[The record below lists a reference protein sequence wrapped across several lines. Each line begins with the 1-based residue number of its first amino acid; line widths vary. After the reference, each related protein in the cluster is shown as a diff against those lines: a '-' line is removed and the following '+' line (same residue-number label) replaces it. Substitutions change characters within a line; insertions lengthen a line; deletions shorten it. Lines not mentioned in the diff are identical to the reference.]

1 MYNPLIRNKEALARL
16 HLQLSSMQDS
26 DSEVNSSDS
35 EEDVDDDE
43 EQGNNE
49 VFMLLTGEQD
59 LIKFLHWA
67 MQLLYPLQRPL
78 GNLSD
83 GAAET
88 YHPGMFL
95 WKKLNLSG
103 HLEPPLIVDEPQ
115 YVLVRREKLFDGY
128 QLGGEWN
135 DSS

>member
-1 MYNPLIRNKEALARL
+1 
-16 HLQLSSMQDS
+16 MQDPS
-26 DSEVNSSDS
+26 SEDASPSAELLEGDG
-35 EEDVDDDE
+35 DDE
-43 EQGNNE
+43 DEDEEGENNNE

-67 MQLLYPLQRPL
+67 MQLLYPYQQRPTS
-78 GNLSD
+78 NRSD
-83 GAAET
+83 GAAEN
-88 YHPGMFL
+88 YYPGMFL

-128 QLGGEWN
+128 QWGGEWGTG
-135 DSS
+135 D

>member
-1 MYNPLIRNKEALARL
+1 
-16 HLQLSSMQDS
+16 MQES

-35 EEDVDDDE
+35 EELLGNDHDDE
-43 EQGNNE
+43 DDNVADEPSNE

-67 MQLLYPLQRPL
+67 MQLLYPVQRAP

-83 GAAET
+83 GAAEN
-88 YHPGMFL
+88 YYPGMFL

-128 QLGGEWN
+128 QWGGECLN
-135 DSS
+135 FMYY